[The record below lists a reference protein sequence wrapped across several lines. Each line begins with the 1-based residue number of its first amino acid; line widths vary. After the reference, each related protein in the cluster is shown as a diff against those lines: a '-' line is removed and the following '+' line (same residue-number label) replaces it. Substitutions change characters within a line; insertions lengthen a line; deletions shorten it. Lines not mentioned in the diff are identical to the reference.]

1 MDGSWEIQQVVM
13 RVARCSDRADVPA
26 LVDNFRDDAVLE
38 AGGRTV
44 EGRPALLEFFG
55 GGRAAAPTDRERTK
69 HVVTNT
75 LLDTDAD
82 GDPVVATSYFQVL
95 RSWGVANWGRYVDRM
110 VRDGDRWR
118 IAHRAVFVDGNIP
131 RPESPQS

>member
-1 MDGSWEIQQVVM
+1 MDGSWEIQQVVL

-26 LVDNFRDDAVLE
+26 LVDNFSDDAVLE

-44 EGRPALLEFFG
+44 AGRPALLEFFG
-55 GGRAAAPTDRERTK
+55 GGRAAAPPDRERTK

-75 LLDTDAD
+75 LLDGSADAD
-82 GDPVVATSYFQVL
+82 SVVATSYFQVL

-110 VRDGDRWR
+110 VRNGDGWR
-118 IAHRAVFVDGNIP
+118 IAQRTVFVDGNIP
-131 RPESPQS
+131 RPETPPS

>member
-1 MDGSWEIQQVVM
+1 MDGGWEIQQVVL

-26 LVDNFRDDAVLE
+26 LVDNFTDDGVLE

-44 EGRPALLEFFG
+44 AGRDALFEFFG
-55 GGRAAAPTDRERTK
+55 GGRAPVPPDNERSK

-75 LLDTDAD
+75 LLEAGADA
-82 GDPVVATSYFQVL
+82 GAAVTTSYFQVL

-118 IAHRAVFVDGNIP
+118 IAHRSVFVDGNIP
-131 RPESPQS
+131 RPETPPA